1 MEGVIRMIPYDREKI
16 AQIIKESAESNQTYE
31 KGKLFEDLACYLFET
46 IPGIEIAQR
55 NAMNQ
60 YNTEEVD
67 VSIWNDGAADGLYFL
82 NTLFL
87 VECKNW
93 SSAVESVDVNWFATK
108 VEDRGLDFG
117 ILLAANGI
125 TKENSE
131 IKRAQSI
138 LTGYLRKHIRII
150 VIDKEEILGLETTD
164 DMIFLIKRKICEL
177 VVNG

>member
-1 MEGVIRMIPYDREKI
+1 M
-16 AQIIKESAESNQTYE
+16 
-31 KGKLFEDLACYLFET
+31 
-46 IPGIEIAQR
+46 
-55 NAMNQ
+55 
-60 YNTEEVD
+60 
-67 VSIWNDGAADGLYFL
+67 
-82 NTLFL
+82 
-87 VECKNW
+87 
-93 SSAVESVDVNWFATK
+93 ESVDVNWFATK

-150 VIDKEEILGLETTD
+150 VIDKEEILGLQTTD

>member
-1 MEGVIRMIPYDREKI
+1 MIPYDTQKI
-16 AQIIKESAESNQTYE
+16 VQIIKESTESNQTYE

-46 IPGIEIAQR
+46 IPGIVIAQR

-67 VSIWNDGAADGLYFL
+67 VSIWNDKVADGLHFL
-82 NTLFL
+82 NNLFL

-125 TKENSE
+125 TKENNE
-131 IKRAQSI
+131 LKRAQSI

-150 VIDKEEILGLETTD
+150 VIDKEEILNLRTTD
-164 DMIFLIKRKICEL
+164 DMVFLIKQKICEL